1 MTVQEIARG
10 WLRTARRSESPVKR
24 VFGID
29 GGVTVSGCGVLM
41 S

>member
-1 MTVQEIARG
+1 MPGHNPAAAVEAFLDP
-10 WLRTARRSESPVKR
+10 LREAIW

-41 S
+41 V